1 MMVWF
6 VYPLTTIVPNYSAF
20 RKWNRRS
27 LPWHFSVLAD
37 HAHRADGKR
46 YVLRADELLTAF
58 VELESAISA
67 CGDCKP
73 APQTV
78 LNNQ

>member
-27 LPWHFSVLAD
+27 FPWHFSLPAD
-37 HAHRADGKR
+37 HAHRGDGKR
-46 YVLRADELLTAF
+46 FVVRADEKLTAF
-58 VELESAISA
+58 VELESVICAARTAKI
-67 CGDCKP
+67 
-73 APQTV
+73 TET
-78 LNNQ
+78 